1 MFVAVLAIWA
11 AYLLQHWVRR
21 REYLAT
27 ARSVD
32 RYSEAMRVL
41 ERRTPVLTN
50 DAAPRQHPALLSR
63 PQVTVVP
70 ASAEPAVRTPGDPVV
85 TSAKTQTPAVGLSRG
100 VARAVK
106 VARMRPRSVPAPV
119 RGLAFLVALVGLPVL
134 LVLSVLGRTPWS
146 AVLLDVVALGL
157 VVVWLRRAAVARRK
171 ARRGGAATRS
181 AARPAA
187 RPAAMPA
194 TRPAAMPAARPVQKQ
209 AANRPRAGSPA
220 RSARPSN
227 PSRSSRTSRPARQAP
242 AASQAP
248 AAPEARPA
256 QGAPLGS
263 TTEQVA
269 AAGPDPARRQALID
283 EATQPIPVADLPQET
298 PAAGT
303 WSPVYVPPPTY
314 TLKDMAH
321 RPPPAPIEEPVEQI
335 EVEPEVQRLAD
346 AVRRAVNG

>member
-85 TSAKTQTPAVGLSRG
+85 TSAQTQTPAVGLSRG

-171 ARRGGAATRS
+171 ARRGGAAARS
-181 AARPAA
+181 AA
-187 RPAAMPA
+187 
-194 TRPAAMPAARPVQKQ
+194 RPAAMPAARPVQKQ

-248 AAPEARPA
+248 AAPAARA
-256 QGAPLGS
+256 AKVAPLGS
-263 TTEQVA
+263 TTEQVD
-269 AAGPDPARRQALID
+269 AAGPDPARRQALLD

>member
-85 TSAKTQTPAVGLSRG
+85 TSAQTQTPAVGLSRG

-171 ARRGGAATRS
+171 ARRGGAAARS
-181 AARPAA
+181 AA
-187 RPAAMPA
+187 
-194 TRPAAMPAARPVQKQ
+194 RPAAMPAARPVQKQ

>member
-63 PQVTVVP
+63 PQVTVIP

-85 TSAKTQTPAVGLSRG
+85 ASAQTQTPAVGLSRG

-119 RGLAFLVALVGLPVL
+119 RGLAFLVALFGLPVL

-171 ARRGGAATRS
+171 ARRGGAAARS
-181 AARPAA
+181 
-187 RPAAMPA
+187 
-194 TRPAAMPAARPVQKQ
+194 AARPVQKQ

-227 PSRSSRTSRPARQAP
+227 PSRSSRSSRPAREAP

-256 QGAPLGS
+256 KGAPLGS

-269 AAGPDPARRQALID
+269 AAGSDPARRQALID

>member
-70 ASAEPAVRTPGDPVV
+70 ASAEPAARTPGDPVV

-171 ARRGGAATRS
+171 ARRGGAAARS
-181 AARPAA
+181 AA
-187 RPAAMPA
+187 
-194 TRPAAMPAARPVQKQ
+194 RPAAMPAARPVQKQ

>member
-85 TSAKTQTPAVGLSRG
+85 TSAQTQTPAVGLSRG

-171 ARRGGAATRS
+171 ARRGGAAARS

-187 RPAAMPA
+187 
-194 TRPAAMPAARPVQKQ
+194 RPAAMPAARPVQKQ
-209 AANRPRAGSPA
+209 AANRPRAGFPA

-248 AAPEARPA
+248 AAPAARLA

>member
-85 TSAKTQTPAVGLSRG
+85 TSAQTQTPAVGLSRG

-171 ARRGGAATRS
+171 ARRGGAAARS

-194 TRPAAMPAARPVQKQ
+194 ARPVHKQ
-209 AANRPRAGSPA
+209 AANRPRAGFPA

-227 PSRSSRTSRPARQAP
+227 PSRSSRTSRPAREAP

>member
-1 MFVAVLAIWA
+1 MQPGSLVFVAVLAIWA

-85 TSAKTQTPAVGLSRG
+85 TSAQTQTPAVGLSRG

-134 LVLSVLGRTPWS
+134 LVL
-146 AVLLDVVALGL
+146 
-157 VVVWLRRAAVARRK
+157 
-171 ARRGGAATRS
+171 
-181 AARPAA
+181 
-187 RPAAMPA
+187 
-194 TRPAAMPAARPVQKQ
+194 
-209 AANRPRAGSPA
+209 
-220 RSARPSN
+220 
-227 PSRSSRTSRPARQAP
+227 
-242 AASQAP
+242 
-248 AAPEARPA
+248 
-256 QGAPLGS
+256 
-263 TTEQVA
+263 
-269 AAGPDPARRQALID
+269 
-283 EATQPIPVADLPQET
+283 
-298 PAAGT
+298 
-303 WSPVYVPPPTY
+303 
-314 TLKDMAH
+314 
-321 RPPPAPIEEPVEQI
+321 
-335 EVEPEVQRLAD
+335 
-346 AVRRAVNG
+346 

>member
-85 TSAKTQTPAVGLSRG
+85 TSAQRQTPAVGLSRG

-134 LVLSVLGRTPWS
+134 LVFSTLGRTPWS

-171 ARRGGAATRS
+171 ARRGGAAARS
-181 AARPAA
+181 AA
-187 RPAAMPA
+187 
-194 TRPAAMPAARPVQKQ
+194 RPAAMPAARPVQKQ

-248 AAPEARPA
+248 AAPAARLA

>member
-85 TSAKTQTPAVGLSRG
+85 ASAQTQTPAVGLSRG

-119 RGLAFLVALVGLPVL
+119 RGLAFLVALFGLPVL

-171 ARRGGAATRS
+171 ARRGGAAARS
-181 AARPAA
+181 
-187 RPAAMPA
+187 
-194 TRPAAMPAARPVQKQ
+194 AARPVQKQ

-227 PSRSSRTSRPARQAP
+227 PSRSSRSSRPAREAP

-256 QGAPLGS
+256 KGAPLGS

-269 AAGPDPARRQALID
+269 AAGSDPARRQALID

>member
-85 TSAKTQTPAVGLSRG
+85 TSAQTQTPAVGLSRG

-119 RGLAFLVALVGLPVL
+119 RGLAFLVALFGLPVL

-146 AVLLDVVALGL
+146 AVLLDVVALVL

-171 ARRGGAATRS
+171 ARRGGAAARS
-181 AARPAA
+181 
-187 RPAAMPA
+187 
-194 TRPAAMPAARPVQKQ
+194 AARPVQKQ

-227 PSRSSRTSRPARQAP
+227 PSRSSRSSRPAREAP

-256 QGAPLGS
+256 KGAPLGS

-269 AAGPDPARRQALID
+269 AAGSDPARRQALID

>member
-85 TSAKTQTPAVGLSRG
+85 TSAQTQTPAVGLSRG

-171 ARRGGAATRS
+171 ARRGGAAARS

-194 TRPAAMPAARPVQKQ
+194 ARPVHKQ

-227 PSRSSRTSRPARQAP
+227 PSRSSRTSRPAREAP

-269 AAGPDPARRQALID
+269 APGPDPARRQALID

>member
-85 TSAKTQTPAVGLSRG
+85 TSAQRQTPAVGLSRG

-134 LVLSVLGRTPWS
+134 LVFSTLGRTPWS

-171 ARRGGAATRS
+171 ARRGGAAARS
-181 AARPAA
+181 AA
-187 RPAAMPA
+187 
-194 TRPAAMPAARPVQKQ
+194 RPAAMPAARPVQKQ

-227 PSRSSRTSRPARQAP
+227 PSRSSRTSRPAREAP

>member
-85 TSAKTQTPAVGLSRG
+85 TSAQRQTPAVGLSRG

-134 LVLSVLGRTPWS
+134 LVFSTLGRTPWS

-171 ARRGGAATRS
+171 ARRGGAAARS
-181 AARPAA
+181 AA
-187 RPAAMPA
+187 
-194 TRPAAMPAARPVQKQ
+194 RPAAMPAARPVQKQ

-256 QGAPLGS
+256 KGAPLGS

-269 AAGPDPARRQALID
+269 AAGSDPARRQALID

>member
-85 TSAKTQTPAVGLSRG
+85 TSAQTQTPAVGLSRG

-146 AVLLDVVALGL
+146 AVLLDVVALAL
-157 VVVWLRRAAVARRK
+157 VALGALALLAPGGGVALGW
-171 ARRGGAATRS
+171 AGF
-181 AARPAA
+181 ARPAA
-187 RPAAMPA
+187 
-194 TRPAAMPAARPVQKQ
+194 AARTLAPF
-209 AANRPRAGSPA
+209 GG
-220 RSARPSN
+220 RSVVVSLV
-227 PSRSSRTSRPARQAP
+227 STGG
-242 AASQAP
+242 
-248 AAPEARPA
+248 AAPDGLGCADGGDEVALA
-256 QGAPLGS
+256 QTGALDPQVGRELLQLREQLRFQAFGVVDRISHGCPFGWAFASS
-263 TTEQVA
+263 T
-269 AAGPDPARRQALID
+269 RRVL
-283 EATQPIPVADLPQET
+283 
-298 PAAGT
+298 
-303 WSPVYVPPPTY
+303 
-314 TLKDMAH
+314 
-321 RPPPAPIEEPVEQI
+321 R
-335 EVEPEVQRLAD
+335 
-346 AVRRAVNG
+346 

>member
-1 MFVAVLAIWA
+1 
-11 AYLLQHWVRR
+11 
-21 REYLAT
+21 
-27 ARSVD
+27 
-32 RYSEAMRVL
+32 
-41 ERRTPVLTN
+41 
-50 DAAPRQHPALLSR
+50 
-63 PQVTVVP
+63 
-70 ASAEPAVRTPGDPVV
+70 
-85 TSAKTQTPAVGLSRG
+85 
-100 VARAVK
+100 
-106 VARMRPRSVPAPV
+106 
-119 RGLAFLVALVGLPVL
+119 
-134 LVLSVLGRTPWS
+134 
-146 AVLLDVVALGL
+146 
-157 VVVWLRRAAVARRK
+157 
-171 ARRGGAATRS
+171 
-181 AARPAA
+181 
-187 RPAAMPA
+187 
-194 TRPAAMPAARPVQKQ
+194 MPAARPVQKQ
-209 AANRPRAGSPA
+209 AANSPRAGFPA

-227 PSRSSRTSRPARQAP
+227 PSRSSRTSRPAREAP

-269 AAGPDPARRQALID
+269 APGPDPARRQALID

>member
-85 TSAKTQTPAVGLSRG
+85 TSAQRQTPAVGLSRG

-134 LVLSVLGRTPWS
+134 LVFSTLGRTPWS

-171 ARRGGAATRS
+171 ARRGGAAARS
-181 AARPAA
+181 AA
-187 RPAAMPA
+187 
-194 TRPAAMPAARPVQKQ
+194 RPAAMPAARPVQKQ

-227 PSRSSRTSRPARQAP
+227 PSRSSRSSRPAREAP

-256 QGAPLGS
+256 KGAPLGS

-269 AAGPDPARRQALID
+269 AAGSDPARRQALID

>member
-85 TSAKTQTPAVGLSRG
+85 TSAQRQTPAVGLSRG

-119 RGLAFLVALVGLPVL
+119 RGLAFLVALFGLPVL

-171 ARRGGAATRS
+171 ARRGGAAARS
-181 AARPAA
+181 AA
-187 RPAAMPA
+187 
-194 TRPAAMPAARPVQKQ
+194 RPAAMPAARPVQKQ

>member
-85 TSAKTQTPAVGLSRG
+85 TSAQTQTPAVGLSRG

-171 ARRGGAATRS
+171 ARRGGAAARS
-181 AARPAA
+181 AA
-187 RPAAMPA
+187 
-194 TRPAAMPAARPVQKQ
+194 RPAAMPAARPVQKQ

-227 PSRSSRTSRPARQAP
+227 PSRSSRTSRPAREAP

-256 QGAPLGS
+256 KGAPLGS

-269 AAGPDPARRQALID
+269 AAGSDPARRQALID

>member
-85 TSAKTQTPAVGLSRG
+85 TSAQRQTPAVGLSRG

-171 ARRGGAATRS
+171 ARRGGAAARS

-187 RPAAMPA
+187 
-194 TRPAAMPAARPVQKQ
+194 RPAAMPAARPVQKQ
-209 AANRPRAGSPA
+209 AANSPRAGFPA

-227 PSRSSRTSRPARQAP
+227 PSRSSRTSRPAREAP

>member
-1 MFVAVLAIWA
+1 VFVAVLAIWA

-85 TSAKTQTPAVGLSRG
+85 TSAQRQTPAVGLSRG

-134 LVLSVLGRTPWS
+134 LVLSALGRTPWS

-171 ARRGGAATRS
+171 ARRGGAAARS

-187 RPAAMPA
+187 
-194 TRPAAMPAARPVQKQ
+194 RPAAMPAARPVQKQ
-209 AANRPRAGSPA
+209 AANSPRAGFPA

-227 PSRSSRTSRPARQAP
+227 PSRSSRTSRPAREAP

-269 AAGPDPARRQALID
+269 APGPDPARRQALID

>member
-85 TSAKTQTPAVGLSRG
+85 TSAQTQTPAVGLSRG

-171 ARRGGAATRS
+171 ARRGGAAARS

-187 RPAAMPA
+187 
-194 TRPAAMPAARPVQKQ
+194 RPAAMPAARPVQKQ
-209 AANRPRAGSPA
+209 AANRPRAGFPA

-227 PSRSSRTSRPARQAP
+227 PSRSSRTSRPAREAP

-256 QGAPLGS
+256 QGARLGS

>member
-85 TSAKTQTPAVGLSRG
+85 TSAQRQTPAVGLSRG

-134 LVLSVLGRTPWS
+134 LVFSTLGRTPWS

-171 ARRGGAATRS
+171 ARRGGAAARS
-181 AARPAA
+181 
-187 RPAAMPA
+187 
-194 TRPAAMPAARPVQKQ
+194 AARPVQKQ

-227 PSRSSRTSRPARQAP
+227 PSRSSRSSRPAREAP

-248 AAPEARPA
+248 AAPAARLA

>member
-85 TSAKTQTPAVGLSRG
+85 TSAQTQTPAVGLSRG

-171 ARRGGAATRS
+171 ARRGGAAARS

-187 RPAAMPA
+187 
-194 TRPAAMPAARPVQKQ
+194 RPAAMPAARPVQKQ

-227 PSRSSRTSRPARQAP
+227 PSRSSRTSRSARQAP

-269 AAGPDPARRQALID
+269 APGPDPARRQALID

>member
-70 ASAEPAVRTPGDPVV
+70 ASVEPVVRTAGDPAVRP
-85 TSAKTQTPAVGLSRG
+85 ARAQAPAVGLSPG

-106 VARMRPRSVPAPV
+106 VARMRPRGIPAPV
-119 RGLAFLVALVGLPVL
+119 RGLAFLIALVGLPVL
-134 LVLSVLGRTPWS
+134 VVLSALGRTPWS
-146 AVLLDVVALGL
+146 AVLLDVGALGL

-171 ARRGGAATRS
+171 ARRGNAAARS
-181 AARPAA
+181 AARPVGRSAHRKPA
-187 RPAAMPA
+187 R
-194 TRPAAMPAARPVQKQ
+194 
-209 AANRPRAGSPA
+209 RPRAG
-220 RSARPSN
+220 
-227 PSRSSRTSRPARQAP
+227 
-242 AASQAP
+242 
-248 AAPEARPA
+248 APERSPRA
-256 QGAPLGS
+256 QSGPVTGRATGS
-263 TTEQVA
+263 
-269 AAGPDPARRQALID
+269 AAGPEAARRQAILD
-283 EATQPIPVADLPQET
+283 EATQPIPVADLPIEPPT
-298 PAAGT
+298 SDPDT
-303 WSPVYVPPPTY
+303 WSPVYIPPPTY

-321 RPPPAPIEEPVEQI
+321 RPPPAPIEEPVENV

>member
-1 MFVAVLAIWA
+1 VFVAVLAIWA

-85 TSAKTQTPAVGLSRG
+85 TSAQTQTPAVGLSRG

-171 ARRGGAATRS
+171 ARRGGAAARS

-187 RPAAMPA
+187 
-194 TRPAAMPAARPVQKQ
+194 RPAAMPAARPVQKQ
-209 AANRPRAGSPA
+209 AANSPRAGFPA

-227 PSRSSRTSRPARQAP
+227 PSRSSRTSRPAREAP

-269 AAGPDPARRQALID
+269 APGPDPARRQALID

>member
-70 ASAEPAVRTPGDPVV
+70 ASAEPAARTPGDPVV

-171 ARRGGAATRS
+171 ARRGGAAARS

-194 TRPAAMPAARPVQKQ
+194 TRPPAMRAARPVQKQ

-227 PSRSSRTSRPARQAP
+227 PSRSSRTSRPAR
-242 AASQAP
+242 QAP

>member
-85 TSAKTQTPAVGLSRG
+85 TSAQTQTPAVGLSRG

-106 VARMRPRSVPAPV
+106 VPRMRPRSVPAPV

-171 ARRGGAATRS
+171 ARRGGAAARS

-187 RPAAMPA
+187 
-194 TRPAAMPAARPVQKQ
+194 RPAAMPAARPVQKQ
-209 AANRPRAGSPA
+209 AANRPRAGFPA

-227 PSRSSRTSRPARQAP
+227 PSRSSRTSRPAREAP

-256 QGAPLGS
+256 QGARLGS

-269 AAGPDPARRQALID
+269 AAGPGPARRQALID

>member
-85 TSAKTQTPAVGLSRG
+85 TSAQTQTPAVGLSRG

-171 ARRGGAATRS
+171 ARRGGAAARS
-181 AARPAA
+181 AA
-187 RPAAMPA
+187 
-194 TRPAAMPAARPVQKQ
+194 RPAAMPAARPVQKQ

-227 PSRSSRTSRPARQAP
+227 PSRSSRTSRSARQAP

-269 AAGPDPARRQALID
+269 AAEPDPARRQALID